1 MESQRKERSVRS
13 ALDDDDADDIISSL
27 ESDFYD
33 DMDDLDDMDDMDSI
47 FNDDSI
53 EEKSSSKEGRASGI
67 GAPKETPKPVQKDQP
82 SGGSRIQFY
91 RSLQGFL
98 QAMSEAAPI
107 YIGEKRRN
115 PEKSD
120 AEISHYVGS
129 LCSRHLS
136 LVERCLEINNA
147 NTQDIMLR
155 YQRRTLA
162 KNLAEMY
169 EQTPLE
175 DLEALVDVAKDWSA
189 QSKDFENSGSENGTG
204 DGWLSVKL
212 SLFTATLK
220 YFDEIDGLWCSHSEK
235 EVMLELQRIAVGL
248 AKEVAF
254 SWSKRS
260 QVSDREGLFSNALP
274 HCLRIAQMSYVEIA
288 IKALGGDG
296 YNAVN
301 QSPDLPLFDEITKEQ
316 DMGYSDEILIDLH
329 NKVHLM
335 ASNYIHKIK
344 TPKISHSDLLIWKNA
359 LLEEVDKAFASAWE
373 EASNDLIDELEEMED
388 RSQEEYD
395 NYLKDHDFM
404 EFSRFELIAIERLSL
419 LDRPGRLVRID
430 FSEVMSKSKKHLAWM
445 WGVSDSLIA
454 ARKENL
460 QGE

>member
-1 MESQRKERSVRS
+1 MESRYKERSVKS
-13 ALDDDDADDIISSL
+13 ALDDDDASDIIESL
-27 ESDFYD
+27 EGSFYD
-33 DMDDLDDMDDMDSI
+33 DMDEIDSMDDMDSI
-47 FNDDSI
+47 FNDEPAESHKSKKNEPAVQQKKEI
-53 EEKSSSKEGRASGI
+53 EKPSEKEQS
-67 GAPKETPKPVQKDQP
+67 

-107 YIGEKRRN
+107 YIGEKKRN
-115 PEKSD
+115 PQKSD
-120 AEISHYVGS
+120 QEVSQYVGS
-129 LCSRHLS
+129 LCSRHLG

-169 EQTPLE
+169 EQTPIEKLE
-175 DLEALVDVAKDWSA
+175 PLVEIAKNWSA
-189 QSKDFENSGSENGTG
+189 QSKDFENSGSESATG

-212 SLFTATLK
+212 SLFTATLR
-220 YFDEIDGLWCSHSEK
+220 YYDEIDGLWCAHSK
-235 EVMLELQRIAVGL
+235 NEVMLELQRIAINL

-274 HCLRIAQMSYVEIA
+274 HCLRIAQMSYVDIA
-288 IKALGGDG
+288 IGLLGGEA
-296 YNAVN
+296 YN
-301 QSPDLPLFDEITKEQ
+301 SISPTPDLPLFYEMCDEQ
-316 DMGYSDEILIDLH
+316 DMGYVDESMEDLR
-329 NKVHLM
+329 NKVSRM
-335 ASNYIHKIK
+335 AASYISGIK
-344 TPKISHSDLLIWKNA
+344 TPKISQGDLLIWKNA
-359 LLEEVDKAFASAWE
+359 LLEEVDKAFSHAWD
-373 EASNDLIDELEEMED
+373 EASSDLIDELEEMEE
-388 RSQEEYD
+388 RSKEEYD
-395 NYLKDHDFM
+395 EYLENNDTMD
-404 EFSRFELIAIERLSL
+404 FSRFEVIALERLTT

-430 FSEVMSKSKKHLAWM
+430 FLDVMTKSKKHLAWM

-454 ARKENL
+454 ARKENV